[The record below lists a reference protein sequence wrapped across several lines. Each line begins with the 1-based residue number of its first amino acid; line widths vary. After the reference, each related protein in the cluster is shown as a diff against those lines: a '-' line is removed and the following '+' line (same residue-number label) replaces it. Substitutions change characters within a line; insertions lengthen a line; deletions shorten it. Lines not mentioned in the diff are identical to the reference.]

1 MTSRISGI
9 GGGGLPPAQ
18 FKYPTQVN
26 NASPDEG
33 SPYLSLAPG
42 DSLPLGPGDV
52 ITNRTYSFIQHFDP
66 VTQTWRGFATALG
79 PQHVDFSD
87 GVNWRIA
94 NLTGCPVAA
103 IVTVGGSG
111 YAQSSTTVTPSTGG
125 STWQAIV
132 GGMMSVNTIQN
143 AGSGY
148 GVAPLLM
155 IPAPGSPGI
164 PATGYTTLTGGSVT
178 GVTLSNVGGGYG
190 TASQTLICV
199 PNPYDPNLTSSTAIV
214 GATVVLTPIGAGSV
228 VGVLC
233 TNNGAPASPT
243 LTIAG
248 AGASAAATAV
258 ICQTMASGS
267 VVAGGTGFTGG
278 GAFTTS
284 GGVPSAT
291 PQWTNPATDLSKA
304 IPRPA
309 QGGFAVTGGSLVSV
323 STIYDSGLF
332 FGTPLPVALP
342 LAGYIQATAG
352 SVTLALGSVADTILL
367 QPA

>member
-18 FKYPTQVN
+18 FKYPSQLN

-33 SPYLSLAPG
+33 SPYISLAPG

-52 ITNRTYSFIQHFDP
+52 ITNRAYSFVQHFDP
-66 VTQTWRGFATALG
+66 VTGIWRGFATALG
-79 PQHVDFSD
+79 PQQHIFSD
-87 GVNWRIA
+87 GVNYRIA

-111 YAQSSTTVTPSTGG
+111 YAQATTTCVSSTGG
-125 STWQAIV
+125 STWQPIV

-148 GVAPLLM
+148 GVAPLLL
-155 IPAPGSPGI
+155 IPAPGTPGV
-164 PATGYTTLTGGSVT
+164 PATAYTTLTGGSVT
-178 GVTLSNVGGGYG
+178 GVTLTNVGAGYG
-190 TASQTLICV
+190 TASQTLIAV
-199 PNPYDPNLTSSTAIV
+199 PNPYDPNLTSTTAIV

-228 VGVLC
+228 VAVLC

-248 AGASAAATAV
+248 AGASAAVTAV

-267 VVAGGTGFTGG
+267 VVAGGVGFTGG
-278 GAFTTS
+278 GVTTI

-291 PQWTNPATDLSKA
+291 PQWTNPATDLSRA

-309 QGGFAVTGGSLVSV
+309 QAGLFASGSSLISI

-332 FGTPLPVALP
+332 FGTPTVLVTPANGNL
-342 LAGYIQATAG
+342 QTTTA
-352 SVTLALGSVADTILL
+352 SVQIALGSVADTLLL